1 MTTCCKYIEKQQMSK
16 KQCINSLQK
25 LVGQI
30 MSSYKL
36 QIVWKGYVKNT
47 FNLFIFYKAHANTN
61 KEIVNANICSKIT
74 KSQQR
79 LKSKLSNNHK

>member
-1 MTTCCKYIEKQQMSK
+1 MSK

-36 QIVWKGYVKNT
+36 QNVWKGYVKNS
-47 FNLFIFYKAHANTN
+47 FNLFIFYMQILIK
-61 KEIVNANICSKIT
+61 K
-74 KSQQR
+74 
-79 LKSKLSNNHK
+79 